1 MAAKPAI
8 LALDQ
13 GTTSTRAMLFDRDGA
28 VLGIAQEELPQSFP
42 REGWV
47 EHDAERIWADTLSVG
62 RRVLAQAHGLDVK
75 AVGITNQRETTVV
88 WDRASGRPIHPAI
101 VWQDRRGA
109 AACRALQDAGHEPLL
124 RARTGLLA
132 DSYFSATKL
141 QWLLDHVPGA
151 REAAAAGR
159 LAFGTIDSFL
169 IWRLTGGRVHAT
181 DATNA
186 SRTLLFDI
194 HRQGWDKDLLALFRV
209 PAVILPKVL
218 DNADDYGVTD
228 PAHFGRAI
236 PIRGVAGDQHAALFG
251 QACFAPGMVKSTYGT
266 GCFVLANVGETA
278 PAPANGLITTLA
290 YRLRGKPVYA
300 VEGSSFNAGTAI
312 KWLRDELRLIRS
324 AGESETLAR
333 SLPES
338 RGVYFV
344 PAFTG
349 LGAPH
354 WDAEARGAIFGLG
367 RDTSVAEIVR
377 AGLESV
383 CFQTRDLLD
392 AMDAALD
399 GTSGAPQARTVRV
412 DGGMVANDWLM
423 QSLADIIDRPVERPP
438 NVETTALGAA
448 WLAGLGVGLF
458 SSLNEI
464 GRTWRMERRFM
475 PAMDASVRLNA
486 LRGWRNA
493 VARVRDFGA
502 RRDQGPGGAPGI
514 SQ

>member
-1 MAAKPAI
+1 MADARAI

-13 GTTSTRAMLFDRDGA
+13 GTTSTRAMLFDPAGR
-28 VLGIAQEELPQSFP
+28 VLGIAQAELPQIFP

-47 EHDAERIWADTLSVG
+47 EHDAERIWADAIRVC
-62 RRVLAQAHGLDVK
+62 RQVLAEAKGFRV
-75 AVGITNQRETTVV
+75 AAIGITNQRETTVA
-88 WDRASGRPIHPAI
+88 WDRASGRPIHNAI

-109 AACRALQDAGHEPLL
+109 AACRVLKEAGNEPLL

-141 QWLLDHVPGA
+141 QWLLDHVAGA
-151 REAAAAGR
+151 REAAQAGR

-194 HRQGWDKDLLALFRV
+194 HRQRWDDELLDLFRI
-209 PAVILPKVL
+209 PSALLPRVL
-218 DNADDYGVTD
+218 DNADDYGTTD
-228 PAHFGRAI
+228 SALFGRPI
-236 PIRGVAGDQHAALFG
+236 PIRGVAGDQHAALVG

-266 GCFVLANVGETA
+266 GCFVLANAGGTA
-278 PAPANGLITTLA
+278 PAPRDGLITTLA
-290 YRLRGKPVYA
+290 YRLDGRATYA
-300 VEGSSFNAGTAI
+300 IEGSSFNAGTAI
-312 KWLRDELRLIRS
+312 KWLRDELRLIRT

-333 SLPES
+333 GLPVS

-354 WDAEARGAIFGLG
+354 WDPEARGAIFGLG
-367 RDTSVAEIVR
+367 RDTSAAEIVR

-392 AMDAALD
+392 AMGGMAD
-399 GTSGAPQARTVRV
+399 GDPGRAQSRVVRV
-412 DGGMVANDWLM
+412 DGGMVANAWLM
-423 QSLADIIDRPVERPP
+423 QVLADIIDRPVERPP
-438 NVETTALGAA
+438 SVETTALGAA
-448 WLAGLGVGLF
+448 RLAGLGAGLF
-458 SSLNEI
+458 ASLDEI
-464 GRTWRMERRFM
+464 GQAWRPERRFL
-475 PAMDASVRLNA
+475 PAMDEAARIA
-486 LRGWRNA
+486 TWR
-493 VARVRDFGA
+493 
-502 RRDQGPGGAPGI
+502 
-514 SQ
+514 